1 MGSYQEFTTPP
12 LRSSGQ
18 KCIQD
23 SQNPINTPIKI
34 KKKKG
39 GGGGNK
45 KGRRKEKDKIR

>member
-39 GGGGNK
+39 GGAEIKREEEK
-45 KGRRKEKDKIR
+45 KKIR

>member
-39 GGGGNK
+39 GGAEIKREEK
-45 KGRRKEKDKIR
+45 KKIR

>member
-34 KKKKG
+34 KKG
-39 GGGGNK
+39 GGAEIKREEK
-45 KGRRKEKDKIR
+45 KKKIR